1 MHPVCNT
8 NHNFVDSKD
17 YEQVVI
23 KDVNDPSVE
32 APTQDVAYERCRMM
46 TQEGERFEGRD
57 FFYQQ
62 HENGHTICGFF
73 ESQLN
78 EDDTLVQ
85 HEHKFGGV
93 CKIPN
98 DYMEKVNILGNKVDT
113 LEGKVG
119 KFSSI
124 QLSNRLHSVEKGL
137 DTLDDKLDNKINTLD
152 DKFNDLLSKSPFIRP
167 FLKK

>member
-1 MHPVCNT
+1 MHPVCNI

-32 APTQDVAYERCRMM
+32 APTQYVAYEKCRMM

-85 HEHKFGGV
+85 HGHKFGGV

-98 DYMEKVNILGNKVDT
+98 NDSMENRVDYIDNRVNTLGDKLGAID
-113 LEGKVG
+113 EKVG

-124 QLSNRLHSVEKGL
+124 QLSNRLHSVEEGL
-137 DTLDDKLDNKINTLD
+137 NTLD
-152 DKFNDLLSKSPFIRP
+152 NCLRQNRYT
-167 FLKK
+167 